1 VRSGA
6 HFDEALDTHLG
17 DLPPLDRGL
26 AHELAAGVLRNRSR
40 LDAALAPL
48 VTAPWMRMGDDTKD
62 LLRLGAWQVIG
73 LDRVPEYAA
82 VNDTVEVAKQTVGTK
97 VSGLV
102 NAVLRRLVREG
113 VSPLPP
119 DADLATRFS
128 HPSWLV
134 ARWVAQYGPADTAR
148 LLEHNNR
155 APAVHLRPA
164 RWTKEQLLTA
174 FAKADIPF
182 DATNHGFAVRG
193 RRVTDLPGFAEG
205 GFIVQDPA
213 QGSVVAFAAI
223 PEGTLIWDACAAP
236 GGKAAALATGRRVVA
251 GERARARLPRL
262 VGTVRRAAPSV
273 AVLAA
278 DATRPPFGLGQ
289 FDAVLLDVPCSATGT
304 LAKHPDARW
313 RLEERD
319 IGRLAERQA
328 GLLSGAAETVR
339 EGGLLVYITCS
350 LEPEENGMQVNEFLE
365 QDPRFCRT
373 VDDLVVFPP
382 DAGTDGAYAARMERV
397 A

>member
-1 VRSGA
+1 V
-6 HFDEALDTHLG
+6 
-17 DLPPLDRGL
+17 DRGL

-40 LDAALAPL
+40 LDAALVPL
-48 VTAPWMRMGDDTKD
+48 VTAPWMRVGDDTKD

-113 VSPLPP
+113 VPPLPP

-134 ARWVAQYGPADTAR
+134 ARWVARYGPANTSR

-155 APAVHLRPA
+155 APAVHVRPT
-164 RWTKEQLLTA
+164 RWTHQQLVTA
-174 FAKADIPF
+174 FAEADIPF
-182 DATNHGFAVRG
+182 DETDYGLAVRG

-223 PEGTLIWDACAAP
+223 PE
-236 GGKAAALATGRRVVA
+236 
-251 GERARARLPRL
+251 
-262 VGTVRRAAPSV
+262 
-273 AVLAA
+273 
-278 DATRPPFGLGQ
+278 
-289 FDAVLLDVPCSATGT
+289 
-304 LAKHPDARW
+304 
-313 RLEERD
+313 
-319 IGRLAERQA
+319 
-328 GLLSGAAETVR
+328 
-339 EGGLLVYITCS
+339 
-350 LEPEENGMQVNEFLE
+350 
-365 QDPRFCRT
+365 
-373 VDDLVVFPP
+373 
-382 DAGTDGAYAARMERV
+382 
-397 A
+397 